1 MLSQESDAN
10 LDLIRVSASPLH
22 SSDSAEESGCET
34 LSDGSTKEAEKHS
47 EDKLQVSTSVR
58 EDEQSV
64 CQGGAGHQ
72 LQGRSGCKQKKGK
85 FGELIENR

>member
-10 LDLIRVSASPLH
+10 LDLIRVSATPLH

-34 LSDGSTKEAEKHS
+34 LSGGCWCDGSTKEAERQS

-58 EDEQSV
+58 EDEQCV
-64 CQGGAGHQ
+64 CQGGAGDQ
-72 LQGRSGCKQKKGK
+72 LQGRSGCKLKKRK
-85 FGELIENR
+85 IW